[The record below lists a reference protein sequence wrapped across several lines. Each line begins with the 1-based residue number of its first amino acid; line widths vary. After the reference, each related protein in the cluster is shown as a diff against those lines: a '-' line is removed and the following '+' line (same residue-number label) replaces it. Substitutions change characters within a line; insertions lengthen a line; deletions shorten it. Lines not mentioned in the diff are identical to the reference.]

1 MKLAAP
7 ESLVRL
13 GTRIDAMSLRERA
26 ILFMSVLVALFLLAD
41 QVLFP
46 SLRTQQKKL
55 EKEIGSQIGQLNTV
69 NAQITRIVHENT
81 EDPDVALRARLTD
94 LRKRYAELDVSA
106 SDITRGLVSPREMT
120 RLVQTMLRD
129 NNALQLVKAEN
140 LPPEAIPLAD
150 GQKPGAAP
158 ATGAPAI
165 YRHGLRLQVKG
176 RYPDIVRYLYKLERL
191 NWRVMWGEVQLDS
204 ERYPSTTATLTL
216 YTLSLDKGWIGV

>member
-1 MKLAAP
+1 MKLTAP
-7 ESLVRL
+7 ESLARL

-46 SLRTQQKKL
+46 ALRAQQKKL
-55 EKEIGSQIGQLNTV
+55 EKEIGAQIAQLNTI
-69 NAQITRIVHENT
+69 NAQITRIVRENT
-81 EDPDVALRARLTD
+81 EDPDVVLRARLAE
-94 LRKRYAELDVSA
+94 LKKRYAELDISA

-120 RLVQTMLRD
+120 RLVQAMLRD

-150 GQKPGAAP
+150 GQKPGTTPAA
-158 ATGAPAI
+158 GAPAI

-204 ERYPSTTATLTL
+204 QRYPSTTATLTL